1 MKILIIGAGAVGF
14 SIAKQL
20 SAEGHDISVVDANPK
35 LTRKITEK
43 LDVSIT
49 TGNATSPSVLE
60 FAGVEEAHMILA
72 VTTSDEVNIV
82 ACILASKYGN
92 DKKIKIARIRNS
104 EFTGN
109 KTILKD
115 NGFCVDH
122 MINPEQ
128 IIVESIIKILET
140 PGATFAVDFPIG
152 DVILRGFHVPDDAPL
167 VSLKFSELEDIEY
180 TDSFL
185 IVYIQRDDE
194 MITPSHSTTILP
206 DDNIFVLIS
215 KAGLPYFLPMVNR
228 RADEVEKVII
238 YKASR
243 TGMLLAEKLE
253 SSPISVTI
261 IEPEK
266 DKAEMAAASLRT
278 AVVLHGDATEIDVLK
293 DAAVEIT
300 DIFIALSE
308 NEQTNLLTSLL
319 AKKNG
324 AKKTI
329 VLTNEPELV
338 HIINQVDV
346 DVVVNPRLVTASE
359 ILQHV
364 RRGQILSIAKL
375 GDSKAEAIEL
385 IAEEGSEI
393 VRKPLQKIR
402 FPKKTILGAIIRNN
416 TMLLPKGIEAIN
428 PGESVVVFTLPDDI
442 ERVQALFSKKK

>member
-20 SAEGHDISVVDANPK
+20 SAEGHDISVVDVNPK
-35 LTRKITEK
+35 LIRKISEK
-43 LDVSIT
+43 LDVSVI

-60 FAGVEEAHMILA
+60 SAGVEGADMVLA

-82 ACILASKYGN
+82 TCILASKYGN

-104 EFTGN
+104 EFTSN
-109 KTILKD
+109 KSILND

-122 MINPEQ
+122 MINPEH
-128 IIVESIIKILET
+128 IIVESIIKILEA

-152 DVILRGFHVPDDAPL
+152 DVILRGFHVPEDAPL
-167 VSLKFSELEDIEY
+167 VGLKFSELEDIEY

-206 DDNIFVLIS
+206 DDTIFVLIS
-215 KAGLPYFLPMVNR
+215 KIGLPYFLPMVNR

-243 TGMLLAEKLE
+243 TGMLLAERLE
-253 SSPISVTI
+253 NSPISVTI

-329 VLTNEPELV
+329 VLTNEPELT

-346 DVVVNPRLVTASE
+346 DVVVNPRLVTANE

-375 GDSKAEAIEL
+375 GDSEAEAIEL

-393 VRKPLQKIR
+393 VKKPLQKIR

>member
-20 SAEGHDISVVDANPK
+20 SAEGHDISIVDANPK
-35 LTRKITEK
+35 LIRKIAEK
-43 LDVSIT
+43 LDVSIIA
-49 TGNATSPSVLE
+49 GNATSPSVLE
-60 FAGVEEAHMILA
+60 SAGVQEADMVLA

-82 ACILASKYGN
+82 TCILASKYGN
-92 DKKIKIARIRNS
+92 GKKIKIARIRNS

-109 KTILKD
+109 KSIFKH

-152 DVILRGFHVPDDAPL
+152 DVVLRGFHVPEDAPL
-167 VSLKFSELEDIEY
+167 VGLKFSELEDIEY

-185 IVYIQRDDE
+185 IVYIQRDGE
-194 MITPSHSTTILP
+194 MITPSHSTTISP
-206 DDNIFVLIS
+206 DDTIFVLIS
-215 KAGLPYFLPMVNR
+215 KIGLPYFLPMVNR

-243 TGMLLAEKLE
+243 TGMLLAERLE
-253 SSPISVTI
+253 NSPIAVTI

-308 NEQTNLLTSLL
+308 NEQTNLLASLL

-324 AKKTI
+324 TKKTI
-329 VLTNEPELV
+329 VLTNEPDLV

-346 DVVVNPRLVTASE
+346 DVVVNPRLVTASA

-375 GDSKAEAIEL
+375 GDSEAEAIEL
-385 IAEEGSEI
+385 IAEEGSE
-393 VRKPLQKIR
+393 VVKKPLQKIR
-402 FPKKTILGAIIRNN
+402 FPKNTILGTIVRNN
-416 TMLLPKGIEAIN
+416 TMLLPKGVEAIN

>member
-20 SAEGHDISVVDANPK
+20 SAEGHDISVVDVNPK
-35 LTRKITEK
+35 LIRKISEK
-43 LDVSIT
+43 LDVSVI

-60 FAGVEEAHMILA
+60 SAGVQEAHMILA

-82 ACILASKYGN
+82 SCILASKYGS

-109 KTILKD
+109 KSILKD

-167 VSLKFSELEDIEY
+167 VGLKFSELEDIEY

-206 DDNIFVLIS
+206 DDTIFVLIS
-215 KAGLPYFLPMVNR
+215 KIGLPYFLPMVNR

-243 TGMLLAEKLE
+243 TGMLLAKRLE
-253 SSPISVTI
+253 NSPISVTI

-375 GDSKAEAIEL
+375 GDSEAEAIEL

-393 VRKPLQKIR
+393 VKKPLQKIR

>member
-20 SAEGHDISVVDANPK
+20 SAEGHDISVVDVNPK
-35 LTRKITEK
+35 LIRKISEK
-43 LDVSIT
+43 LDVSVI

-60 FAGVEEAHMILA
+60 SAGVEGADMVLA

-82 ACILASKYGN
+82 TCILTSKYGN

-104 EFTGN
+104 EFTSN
-109 KTILKD
+109 KSILND

-122 MINPEQ
+122 MINPEH

-152 DVILRGFHVPDDAPL
+152 DVILRGFHVPEDAPL
-167 VSLKFSELEDIEY
+167 VGLKFSELEDIEY

-206 DDNIFVLIS
+206 DDTIFVLIS
-215 KAGLPYFLPMVNR
+215 KIGLPYFLPMVNR

-243 TGMLLAEKLE
+243 TGMLLAERLE
-253 SSPISVTI
+253 NSPISVTI

-329 VLTNEPELV
+329 VLTNEPELT

-346 DVVVNPRLVTASE
+346 DVVVNPRLVTANE

-375 GDSKAEAIEL
+375 GDSEAEAIEL

-393 VRKPLQKIR
+393 VKKPLQKIR

>member
-20 SAEGHDISVVDANPK
+20 SAEGHDISVVDVNPK
-35 LTRKITEK
+35 LIRKISEK
-43 LDVSIT
+43 LDVSVI

-60 FAGVEEAHMILA
+60 SAGVQEAHMVLA

-109 KTILKD
+109 KSILKD

-122 MINPEQ
+122 MINPEH

-167 VSLKFSELEDIEY
+167 VGLKFSELEDIEY

-243 TGMLLAEKLE
+243 TGMLLAERLE
-253 SSPISVTI
+253 NSPIAVTI

-346 DVVVNPRLVTASE
+346 DVVVNPRLVTASA

-375 GDSKAEAIEL
+375 GDSEAEAIEL

-393 VRKPLQKIR
+393 VKKPLKKIR
-402 FPKKTILGAIIRNN
+402 FPKKSILGAIVRNN

-428 PGESVVVFTLPDDI
+428 PGESVIVFTLPDDI
-442 ERVQALFSKKK
+442 ERVQALFSVKK